1 MCPKTQVLFIDS
13 DPSMR
18 QMYRDILAEEDFAVI
33 TAASF
38 SEAAE
43 LMEKQEFQ
51 ITYFE
56 LQQPTAF

>member
-1 MCPKTQVLFIDS
+1 
-13 DPSMR
+13 MR